1 MIMNHVSGKNVG
13 MRLSQGHSRAA
24 GNSVNFASKHDAC
37 WSMNVAP
44 SVRDRNEIWPMY
56 SKFSLR
62 SYCAP
67 EARDVPEQQE
77 GLKESDLCSKAGAG
91 DGAVRARRR
100 RYLT

>member
-1 MIMNHVSGKNVG
+1 MN
-13 MRLSQGHSRAA
+13 R
-24 GNSVNFASKHDAC
+24 
-37 WSMNVAP
+37 MNVAP

-77 GLKESDLCSKAGAG
+77 GLKESDLCSKAGAV
-91 DGAVRARRR
+91 DGGHDETPD
-100 RYLT
+100 LTKVAYTFGR